1 MTYEEHLALFEK
13 MSKEWYTEN
22 GKPEPVRKSMK
33 NIDFQKKIRGISWWQ
48 KSDSATKHRVT
59 NKNIDRRIIAWK

>member
-33 NIDFQKKIRGISWWQ
+33 NIDFQKKIRGIS
-48 KSDSATKHRVT
+48 
-59 NKNIDRRIIAWK
+59 